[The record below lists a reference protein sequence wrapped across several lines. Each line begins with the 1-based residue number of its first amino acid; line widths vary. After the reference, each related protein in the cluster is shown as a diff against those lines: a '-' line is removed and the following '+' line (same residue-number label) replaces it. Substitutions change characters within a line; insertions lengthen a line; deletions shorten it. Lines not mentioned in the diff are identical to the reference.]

1 MRWIA
6 IAIAALA
13 CATANGEELTLQQAV
28 AQALEHN
35 PQVRMANA
43 RQQQAH
49 AALTETRSMWLP
61 HVDVSESVM
70 SGNNPVFVFGSL
82 LEQGRFGAANFD
94 PHFLNDP
101 STLRNYRMGLNVRYT
116 VFDQF
121 RRLQATRQ
129 ASNAVAQSEA
139 GTGEAQQA
147 IRLDVMAKFY
157 GLLLAQARHD
167 VALDAVKTAEADAAS
182 MREKFRQGL
191 LVESDALAAEV
202 QIASFREQEIEAAGG
217 VAIARAALN
226 TTIGRDATAEVMADG
241 RLPETSFEQRP
252 LQPLLDRAF
261 AARGEVTAARLGTD
275 NAHRQ
280 VQIAR
285 GAMLPRLD
293 TFASFGASGST
304 FGARNNDRTIGAV
317 FSFDI
322 FDGGKF
328 SRVEQAQSGVE
339 QANAAEAGAR
349 SKVEMEVISAYQ
361 HVLSASQRIAVANA
375 AVRQADAAARIV
387 RDRYEQ
393 GLTTITEHLRAQ
405 TALVGAK
412 LSLLSARY
420 DYVIS
425 SGDLARATGDLTD
438 VAQFQ

>member
-1 MRWIA
+1 MRWLA
-6 IAIAALA
+6 IVVAVLA
-13 CATANGEELTLQQAV
+13 CAAANGDELTLQQAV

-139 GTGEAQQA
+139 STGEAQQA

-167 VALDAVKTAEADAAS
+167 VAVDAVKTAEADAAS

-226 TTIGRDATAEVMADG
+226 TTIGRDATAEVIAHG
-241 RLPETSFEQRP
+241 ALPETSFEQRP
-252 LQPLLDRAF
+252 LQPLLERAF

-275 NAHRQ
+275 NARRQ

-293 TFASFGASGST
+293 TFASFGASGPT
-304 FGARNNDRTIGAV
+304 FGNRNNDRTIGAV
-317 FSFDI
+317 FTFDI

-339 QANAAEAGAR
+339 QANAAQAGAR

-393 GLTTITEHLRAQ
+393 GLTTITEHLHAQ
-405 TALVGAK
+405 TAMVGAK

-420 DYVIS
+420 DYVIG
-425 SGDLARATGDLTD
+425 SGDLARATGDLND